1 MAAKPSSK
9 TSWKRYLKDLDE
21 LYQLALGKENITA
34 ALKIKEIQ
42 IQTKKE
48 EEEELSKWDPYE
60 LSSEHL
66 EHLIERISRRAT
78 LEEQR
83 SSK

>member
-1 MAAKPSSK
+1 MVKKSSSK
-9 TSWKRYLKDLDE
+9 TSWQHYLKDLDE

-42 IQTKKE
+42 IQTKRE
-48 EEEELSKWDPYE
+48 EEEEISKWDPYD

-66 EHLIERISRRAT
+66 DHLIERIAHRAT
-78 LEEQR
+78 LEERR
-83 SSK
+83 SQK